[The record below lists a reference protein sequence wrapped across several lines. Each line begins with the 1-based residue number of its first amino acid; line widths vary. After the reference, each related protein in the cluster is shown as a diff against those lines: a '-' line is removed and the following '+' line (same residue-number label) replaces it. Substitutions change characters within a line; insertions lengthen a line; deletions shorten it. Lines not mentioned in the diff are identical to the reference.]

1 MAYEVTANAAK
12 CADKRCI
19 FLTVL
24 GHSCPTARCGDFALT
39 KIIVKNGN
47 WDEAQAK
54 LAADFA
60 AKKSAFDAKFGTA
73 FGAKPEEPKPSTPAP
88 APAEKPKTRAEII
101 MSKDSSASVL
111 ARSLVRK

>member
-1 MAYEVTANAAK
+1 M
-12 CADKRCI
+12 
-19 FLTVL
+19 
-24 GHSCPTARCGDFALT
+24 T

-60 AKKSAFDAKFGTA
+60 AKKNAFDAKFGAA

-88 APAEKPKTRAEII
+88 APAEKPKTRYVVGTNARIQAVVARLVPDG
-101 MSKDSSASVL
+101 MKDW
-111 ARSLVRK
+111 LVTREMGLSRQQ

>member
-1 MAYEVTANAAK
+1 M
-12 CADKRCI
+12 
-19 FLTVL
+19 
-24 GHSCPTARCGDFALT
+24 T

-60 AKKSAFDAKFGTA
+60 AKKSAFDAKFNAA
-73 FGAKPEEPKPSTPAP
+73 FGPKPEAPQTPAP
-88 APAEKPKTRAEII
+88 APKEKPKTRAEII
-101 MSKDSSASVL
+101 MSKDSTASIL

>member
-1 MAYEVTANAAK
+1 V
-12 CADKRCI
+12 
-19 FLTVL
+19 
-24 GHSCPTARCGDFALT
+24 T

-60 AKKSAFDAKFGTA
+60 AKKSAFDAKFNAA
-73 FGAKPEEPKPSTPAP
+73 FGAKPEEPKPSTP

-101 MSKDSSASVL
+101 MSKDSSASIL
-111 ARSLVRK
+111 ARSMVSK